1 MILRLA
7 SSFDGFVKMI
17 KKCHFTTRAFA
28 RIFFLL
34 FWTNLTFW
42 LLDSWLNSFAY
53 PFINS
58 SHDVASANF
67 HKMKHRCNRSNI
79 TTNSK
84 KARKRLIFHK
94 FFFLFKNNLRKTKK
108 TFHFHRSVLPKN
120 FKYFLKNVLFLNP
133 WSKDYKQNEA

>member
-1 MILRLA
+1 MRLA

-17 KKCHFTTRAFA
+17 KKMSFYYTSICTD
-28 RIFFLL
+28 FFLL

-42 LLDSWLNSFAY
+42 LLDSWLSSFAY
-53 PFINS
+53 HFINS

-94 FFFLFKNNLRKTKK
+94 LFFLFKNNLRKTKK
-108 TFHFHRSVLPKN
+108 TFHFHHFLSKN
-120 FKYFLKNVLFLNP
+120 FKYFLKNVPFLNP
-133 WSKDYKQNEA
+133 WSKDYKQNGA